1 MNSTLALQL
10 VLRGDRASRIRLLL
24 MTCGVALG
32 VALLLGVAGVL
43 PAVDARQQA
52 LANRSQTFDSFDAA
66 ADAAPRTTGVAA
78 LTENSYWRSREVHSL
93 RFTVVG
99 PTVTPPEGVPALPGS
114 GQVLV
119 SPALQDALRGP
130 NGDELRARVPGA
142 ITGTIGPAG
151 LTGPD
156 ELYFIAPAT
165 PGSLATST
173 LGAGF
178 QPQDTALTGRTTTGD
193 ELRIAVPLAG
203 IALVIPILVLI
214 STSTRLSA
222 ASRERRTAAIR
233 LVGATRRQVAQ
244 LALVEGGAVGLA
256 GAILGLGLFL
266 ILRGPAAGLLPVPDG
281 VHASSLRPG
290 PVSLLLALVGVPL
303 LAALTAPLAM
313 RRVVSTPLGVTRQA
327 RLPKAGALRLLP
339 LGAGLL
345 LLGLAYLDR
354 GGIVENSGRV
364 TTLLIGGFAL
374 SLVGLAVAGAA
385 LARTAGMALS
395 RWGRGPA
402 SQLAGRRL
410 MLDPSAAART
420 VTGTA
425 LVVAVGGWVLA
436 FIPLL
441 DEAQNGY
448 LRDSLANVR
457 PGTVIAGLT
466 ATAQRFD
473 PEKLAAAE
481 GVETVVQLSN
491 MTVVPEGTELPL
503 PAPVLDSGEGGSS
516 DVSAQ
521 PVSLTALIADCA
533 DLNKALTVPLAG
545 CRPGQ
550 VQLVELDFGDGTD
563 LTFGNLPSGAA
574 PPQGRFNLMTSDGQR
589 KATGLVE
596 VPADAPRVR
605 LPGELSSIPGLDY
618 GATILVPP
626 DLLTAPRDTVV
637 SSSVLV
643 VTDGTDDAV
652 ETARTAL
659 STVTTQTPPLTPAEM
674 LAQSSKTTDGYRT
687 AALVG
692 LVVVVLAGGLTLAVG
707 TTDGLRERHRAHAAL
722 VALGTPMRVLRRS
735 VVLQVTLPL
744 LLTVALAVVSS
755 AAASYVYLVLAG
767 EGLDTPQLPWS
778 GYGAIALASIAATL
792 LATAAALPLLRAAGR
807 PGALRTE

>member
-290 PVSLLLALVGVPL
+290 PVSLPLALVGVPL

-503 PAPVLDSGEGGSS
+503 PAPDSGESGSI
-516 DVSAQ
+516 DMQAQ

-550 VQLVELDFGDGTD
+550 VQLIELDFGGGTEVA
-563 LTFGNLPSGAA
+563 FGNLPSGVA
-574 PPQGRFNLMTSDGQR
+574 PPQGRFTLMTSDGQR
-589 KATGLVE
+589 TAAGLVE
-596 VPADAPRVR
+596 VPVDAPRVR
-605 LPGELSSIPGLDY
+605 LPGELGNIAGLNY

-626 DLLTAPRDTVV
+626 ALLTAPRDAVV

-692 LVVVVLAGGLTLAVG
+692 LIVVVLAGGLTLAVG

-807 PGALRTE
+807 PDALRTE

>member
-1 MNSTLALQL
+1 MTWGLALQL

-43 PAVDARQQA
+43 PAVDDRQQV
-52 LANRSQTFDSFDAA
+52 LASRSQTFDSLDADA
-66 ADAAPRTTGVAA
+66 GAAPRTTGVAA

-99 PTVTPPEGVPALPGS
+99 PPVAAPEGVPALPGP

-119 SPALQDALRGP
+119 SPALQEAMRGP
-130 NGDELRARVPGA
+130 HGDELRARVPGTV
-142 ITGTIGPAG
+142 TGLVGAAG
-151 LTGPD
+151 LTGPE
-156 ELYFIAPAT
+156 ELYFVAPAA
-165 PGSLATST
+165 PGALASGA

-178 QPQDTALTGRTTTGD
+178 QPKDTALVGRTTTGD

-244 LALVEGGAVGLA
+244 LAIVEGGAVGLV
-256 GAILGLGLFL
+256 GALLGLGLFL

-281 VHASSLRPG
+281 VHASSLRPS
-290 PVSLLLALVGVPL
+290 PVSLLLALIGVPL

-345 LLGLAYLDR
+345 LLGLVYLDR
-354 GGIVENSGRV
+354 GGINNNAGRV
-364 TTLLIGGFAL
+364 ITLLLGGAAL

-385 LARTAGMALS
+385 LARTAGRALS

-402 SQLAGRRL
+402 AQLAGRRL

-425 LVVAVGGWVLA
+425 LIVAVGGWVLA

-473 PEKLAAAE
+473 TEDLAAAP
-481 GVETVVQLSN
+481 GVEAVVQVSTV
-491 MTVVPEGTELPL
+491 MVVPEGTELPL
-503 PAPVLDSGEGGSS
+503 PAPDSGEGGSF
-516 DVSAQ
+516 DVPAQ
-521 PVSLTALIADCA
+521 PVSLAALIADCA
-533 DLNKALTVPLAG
+533 DLNRALTVPLAG

-550 VQLVELDFGDGTD
+550 VQLVELDFGGDTEV
-563 LTFGNLPSGAA
+563 TFGNLPGGVA
-574 PPQGRFNLMTSDGQR
+574 PPQGRFALMTSDGQST
-589 KATGLVE
+589 ATGLVE
-596 VPADAPRVR
+596 VPAGAPRLR
-605 LPGELSSIPGLDY
+605 LPGELGTIPGLDY

-626 DLLTAPRDTVV
+626 SLLTAPRDAVV

-643 VTDGTDDAV
+643 LTDGSDDAI

-659 STVTTQTPPLTPAEM
+659 STVTTQSPPLTPAEM
-674 LAQSSKTTDGYRT
+674 LNQSSKTTDGYRT

-692 LVVVVLAGGLTLAVG
+692 LIVVVLAGGLTLAVG
-707 TTDGLRERHRAHAAL
+707 TADGLRERHRAHAAL

-735 VVLQVTLPL
+735 VVLQVALPL
-744 LLTVALAVVSS
+744 LLTVALAVLSS
-755 AAASYVYLVLAG
+755 AAASYVYLALAG

-792 LATAAALPLLRAAGR
+792 LATAAALPLLRSAGR